1 MTEMKLVISADENG
15 IYSEKYI
22 PLSQAEMTQ
31 RAIDAAAFEEARL
44 AREAEDAAKAE
55 AKAALV
61 ARALESGFTEEEI
74 AALTA
79 Q

>member
-15 IYSEKYI
+15 VYSEKYI
-22 PLSQAEMTQ
+22 PLSQAEIAQ

-61 ARALESGFTEEEI
+61 AKALEAGFTEEEI

>member
-1 MTEMKLVISADENG
+1 MTEMKLVISAGEDG
-15 IYSEKYI
+15 VYREKYI
-22 PLSQAEMTQ
+22 PLSKAETAQ
-31 RAIDAAAFEEARL
+31 RTIDAAAFEEARL